1 MTIGTALFLALAV
14 FIVCGFGFLLA
25 IYLKEYSREEKT
37 IQKLVEQ
44 QEKYYANAGSM
55 PVYVY
60 DMPAPKKTKSTEDKF
75 VIPAEATGKSKKN
88 IN

>member
-14 FIVCGFGFLLA
+14 FIVCAFGFLLA
-25 IYLKEYSREEKT
+25 IYLKEYNREEKT

-60 DMPAPKKTKSTEDKF
+60 DMPVAPKKTKSAEDKF
-75 VIPAEATGKSKKN
+75 VVPSETSKSKKN
-88 IN
+88 VN